1 MGVLGTGKSE
11 KGEDRGIGEVG
22 LETGDRNTV
31 CRGDGEQETMG
42 ELLRSRV
49 ETVGSKS

>member
-1 MGVLGTGKSE
+1 MGL
-11 KGEDRGIGEVG
+11 
-22 LETGDRNTV
+22 LTGDGNSV

-42 ELLRSRV
+42 ELLKSRV